1 MNKFSG
7 LFRIIG
13 IVSGLVV
20 TLMFVIMNLNVA
32 HLDLFFIEGDVWVIL
47 IVTGSFLAGY
57 LTCLI
62 LARLRRNRKA
72 SKRSDSLERSIV
84 GEI

>member
-1 MNKFSG
+1 MSK
-7 LFRIIG
+7 LFRIVG

-20 TLMFVIMNLNVA
+20 TLMFVAVNLTITRV
-32 HLDLFFIEGDVWVIL
+32 DLFFIEGETWVFLVIMS
-47 IVTGSFLAGY
+47 SFLAGY
-57 LTCLI
+57 LTCFI
-62 LARLRRNRKA
+62 LARLRRLRKD

>member
-7 LFRIIG
+7 LFRIVG

-32 HLDLFFIEGDVWVIL
+32 HVDLFFIEGDVWVIL

-57 LTCLI
+57 LTCFI
-62 LARLRRNRKA
+62 LARLRRLRKD